1 MVLELLSEVLKIT
14 VLFGL
19 AIAGMLIILIWKK
32 NRTKNITYIKFI
44 IQIVSF
50 VAIFYIFTYPYR
62 PLIILVF
69 ILLITIVFGRFFCGW
84 ICPFGLYMDIHT
96 LIRGVLKVRY
106 FNLPDGLNKFL
117 HNIRYLLLF
126 LFLGVTI
133 LLNLIAPPQPLNVLT
148 LMAMVFAG
156 PFEYLGILVGPI
168 VPLIV
173 PWQGPLELGGLYFS
187 FPYIQEVINYSGDS
201 FASITA
207 LIFLALIVIGS
218 FFIRRVWCRFC
229 PTGASIAALNRFNGF
244 KWTPILHL
252 DKNETK
258 CTKCGICKRVCPV
271 QVKEIYDEK
280 GGKIKTSMCMLCF
293 RCVEMCP
300 FEDCIKVKFG
310 NKTVFKSRN
319 WLETSEDN

>member
-19 AIAGMLIILIWKK
+19 AIAGMLVILIWKK

-69 ILLITIVFGRFFCGW
+69 ILIITIVFGRFFCGW
-84 ICPFGLYMDIHT
+84 ICPFGLYMDLHT
-96 LIRGVLKVRY
+96 LIRGLFKIRY
-106 FNLPDGLNKFL
+106 FNLPDRLNKFL

-133 LLNLIAPPQPLNVLT
+133 LLNLIESPQPLNVLA

-207 LIFLALIVIGS
+207 LIFLALIIIGS

-271 QVKEIYDEK
+271 QVNEIYDEK